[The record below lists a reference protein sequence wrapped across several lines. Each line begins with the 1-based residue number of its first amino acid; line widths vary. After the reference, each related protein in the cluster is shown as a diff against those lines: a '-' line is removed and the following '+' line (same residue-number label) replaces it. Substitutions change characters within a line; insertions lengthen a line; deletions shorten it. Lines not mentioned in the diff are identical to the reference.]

1 MASDSSSGKCPSIS
15 HTTMTELVLPND
27 TNNHGNI
34 LGGKVLHLVDLAGA
48 MAAYRHCRMP
58 VVTASVDS
66 MVFHHPIKVGH
77 LVLLEAFVTR
87 AFDTSMEVEVT
98 VCSENPL
105 TGRRLRTSTAF
116 LTFVALDD
124 HGRPSKVPPIL
135 PETAEELERYEGALD
150 RRQRRLESRT
160 RKS

>member
-1 MASDSSSGKCPSIS
+1 MKHGKRQFLRQ
-15 HTTMTELVLPND
+15 M
-27 TNNHGNI
+27 
-34 LGGKVLHLVDLAGA
+34 
-48 MAAYRHCRMP
+48 
-58 VVTASVDS
+58 SVDFS
-66 MVFHHPIKVGH
+66 Y